1 MSDCLLLS
9 SAGYSSA
16 ECSWS
21 SYHLPSSIVPTQYNL
36 ELSTELQEPF
46 LVVGAVTVLANV
58 TRPSKCIVLHA
69 LDMNITHMNR
79 LDPHTHGRAL
89 APKMSAPAGNVI
101 VGLTNKGAVQL
112 NSDTTPRMPC
122 RSSAM

>member
-9 SAGYSSA
+9 PAGYSSA

-21 SYHLPSSIVPTQYNL
+21 SYHLPSSIVPTQYDL

-46 LVVGAVTVLANV
+46 LVVGAVTVHANV
-58 TRPSKCIVLHA
+58 TRPSKCIVMHA

-79 LDPHTHGRAL
+79 LNPHTHGTAL
-89 APKMSAPAGNVI
+89 DPKVFKPAGNE
-101 VGLTNKGAVQL
+101 Q
-112 NSDTTPRMPC
+112 
-122 RSSAM
+122 